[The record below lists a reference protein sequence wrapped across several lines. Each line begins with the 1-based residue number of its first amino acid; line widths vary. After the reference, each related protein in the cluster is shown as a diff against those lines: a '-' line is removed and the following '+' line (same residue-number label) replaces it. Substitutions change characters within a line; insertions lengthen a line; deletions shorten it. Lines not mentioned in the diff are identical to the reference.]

1 MVLAEVSGGRISKS
15 SRETLAKK
23 NTTSPRSSSAQKL
36 ELLEKQTANLYSMT
50 PPAKR
55 KTERLEKKGK
65 NANPLRRSE
74 RGEMSSSSSS
84 GSMRSEKSPDVLNTK
99 RKKDEKKKR
108 VKHLTMQT
116 VEVNK
121 IEQAEETRKK
131 RRDARS
137 YRALFTKP
145 KKVDGTDRR
154 DDLNGA
160 DSGKGVEK
168 VLEEFSERT
177 HERTAMRST
186 SQFAEETLKINNEHK
201 LFPTSQ
207 KNSSKDMASNGGDPQ
222 ISQNGLVAGEMNDDA
237 ETAMLKNLQSP
248 KLVNSIAPGGVLDCD
263 ISVEMVPKVMPSERK
278 SHDIDID
285 SAASAKMSS
294 NDIGTC
300 TEAGTSLS
308 SGCKRKGCTET
319 RGMRSRRQRV
329 DCNSTKDICSSNM
342 KLNQIFGSFDVKD
355 RGKLDAGISTGH
367 IEKPCNHTQQHMPS
381 ADLQTQTG
389 SGQSTCIIC
398 RLDGKLVE
406 TLDNSG
412 SDMSSVDAVMEKDAK
427 EATIFRVL
435 NLPLRSFLLELEG
448 MEAIWDSRELEASE
462 DGLQRQKQYFVK
474 YEGLAH
480 VHNRWVP
487 ENQVLLEAPSLIA
500 KYNRK
505 SQGAVWKQQWAVP
518 HRLLQKR
525 LLTSPKE
532 CDEHHSKEHDVDKL
546 ICHVEWLVKWCGLG
560 YEQASWELENAS
572 FFSCP
577 EGQRLIQEY
586 ETRKKAQRASKFDK
600 ERAVASLKI
609 SHLPT
614 AVSSELDANLDAVNK
629 LCNHLRRG
637 QNAIIFYDH
646 ERISNVISSILAF
659 SSEISSPFLI
669 ICSSASQYS
678 WDEEFLHLAPSVDV
692 VVYSGSK
699 EIRNSIRKLE
709 FYDEGSCIMFQVLIT
724 SPEVISE
731 DLNLLDCIGWEAIIV
746 DECQC
751 PRIGSC
757 FEQVKMITAGVRL
770 LIISRQ
776 LKGNVAEYLNLL
788 SLLDSQGD
796 SNGSELTNSSDNINT
811 LKERLAKYVA
821 YECKLDSSRFLEYWV
836 PALLSNVQLEKYC
849 FTLVSSPLSLCS
861 PSKTGPV
868 GGLRTILVT
877 SRKCCD
883 HPYDVDQSLQM
894 LLTKGLHEV
903 EFLEVG
909 IKASGKLQLLDA
921 MLWEI
926 KKRELKV
933 VILFQYIGGSGRD
946 LMGDILDEF
955 LHQRFGI
962 DCYEHVDNGVIPSK
976 KQSALNRFNN
986 ERERFVF
993 LLETRACLPSI
1004 KLSSVGT
1011 VIIFGSDWSPV
1022 NDLRALQRITFDS
1035 QFEQI
1040 KVFRLYSSFTVEEKL
1055 LMLSKQDKTIDSNI
1069 ANISPSASHMLLKW
1083 GASYLFSQ
1091 LENFHG
1097 ITKLD
1102 ASTLS
1107 QQSHLKDV
1115 IQEFL
1120 TLLHQTGTDDTS
1132 KLTLILQAKQ
1142 NQGTYRTEM
1151 PLFGELKIQM
1161 MNEDPPHTFWTK
1173 LLEGKC
1179 PRWKYSTSTSLRNQK
1194 RVQYFD
1200 EVPKR
1205 PDAESAEVGK
1215 KRKKFIS
1222 DGSDHPSPKAVL
1234 QDGKLATGDREGSPR
1249 TSAYDFTTFSRT
1261 IASGSDKIHASSTSL
1276 HQANNISKIPALK
1289 IVEWERRK
1297 QCDSQKDLHVLLRP
1311 QIAKLCEVL
1320 HLTEDV
1326 KAMVERFLEYFMNN
1340 HLVHREPATILQAF
1354 QISLCWIAAALLKQK
1369 LDHKESLALA
1379 KQHLGYL
1386 KVQSSPKASGLS
1398 SKAIEKDYSNATPYQ
1413 QNIKAKIEVLSGFRE
1428 GSDIHTILE
1437 SGVAPEIQLAQRD
1450 LLKSVKEIQK
1460 KRDKLLKKQIEK
1472 HKQEM
1477 EQFNQKY
1484 EEEKAQLE
1492 NKKRTE
1498 AAVIRLH
1505 SNVSTRTEKL
1515 NNLGTEYARKF
1526 DELEK
1531 KMDTH
1536 LKNLEASHV
1545 AARSNILES
1554 RTRWVESV
1562 KSWAR
1567 VELLR
1572 SSLCEVNLSEARS
1585 SGIFQSSSGSEVR
1598 PSKIVRFVD
1607 DEAMTYSDPINKA
1620 RPFKDNSE
1628 RAPVECNLT
1637 ANSGAIEEQA
1647 VSRDS
1652 CLREQDSVDEIPN
1665 GGVLVD
1671 NPVTISSGDV
1681 TENVISMRC
1690 SDKDQFSDGSKADMS
1705 DRENVSLTDPLENLV
1720 STEASSSEK
1729 ISDITTLRKVDWE
1742 IPSRESRTIFS
1753 SEGRENIVSLEE
1765 SSFVE
1770 IPDESNLSKVDGPD
1784 LLREPVVANSGKARE
1799 NRVSAEALSSEEIPN
1814 GAALNNCDGE
1824 VHLGAPKTVSSGEGY
1839 ESLPSLLVPS
1849 SEEVPGGTTSNTA
1862 DRERLLSRPEAIC
1875 SAEDQGNII
1884 SANRSFEKQIPGEA
1898 TLNVPDEET
1907 SKSISEIATS
1917 CDGMDNTICTKSSA
1931 SKEQMHD
1938 TAACSMHAKEVSL
1951 AELGTAPSEVLEGGS
1966 GQRENDGTSP
1976 NENDQQDGVLCTM
1989 SRESALREPSSDLV
2003 TTNAI
2008 SLPDASSDVHAGCF
2022 ANLSKVDGPVPLR
2035 EPMVANSGAGLEN
2048 LVSAEALSSEEIP
2061 NGAALNNCDGEVHLG
2076 APKTVSSG
2084 EGYESLPSLLVPS
2097 SEEVPA
2103 GTTSN
2108 TADREL
2114 PLSRPEDICSTEDQ
2128 RNIMSANH
2136 SFEKQI
2142 PGETTLNVPN
2152 EEAPKSIFEIATF
2165 CYGMDIII
2173 CTKSSASKEQIHD
2186 TAACSMH
2193 AKEVSLA
2200 EPETAPSEVLEGG
2213 SGQRENDGTSP
2224 NENDQQDG
2232 VLCTMSRESALR
2244 EPSSDLVTTNAN
2256 SLPDASS
2263 DVHAG
2268 CFANLSKVDGPVPL
2282 REPMVA
2288 NSGAGLENLVS
2299 AEALSSEEIPNG
2311 AALNNFDG
2319 EVHLGATKTLS
2330 SREGYESLP
2339 SLLVPSSEEVPGGTT
2354 SNTADRELPLSRP
2367 ETICSTEDQGNII
2380 SANCSFEKLIS
2391 GEAALNVPD
2400 EETPKSISEFAT
2412 SCDGMH
2418 DTAACS
2424 MHAKEVSLAEPETA
2438 PSEVLEGGSGQREN
2452 DGTSPNENAQQDG
2465 VLCTMSRES
2474 ALQEPSSDLV
2484 TANANSLPD
2493 ASSEVHAGCFVNL
2506 SKVDGPVP
2514 LREPVVANSGA
2525 CPENL
2530 VSAEALSSEE
2540 IPNGAALNN
2549 FDGEVHLGAT
2559 KNLSSTE
2566 GCESL
2571 PSLLVPSSDEV
2582 PGGTTSNTADR
2593 VLLLSRPEA
2602 ICSTEDQGNI
2612 MCANRSFEKQ
2622 IPGEATLNVPDEET
2636 SKSISEIATSCDG
2649 MDTTICTKSSASKE
2663 QMHDTAACS
2672 MHAKEESLAEPE
2684 TAPSEVLEGGS
2695 GQRENDGTSP
2705 NENEQQDGELC
2716 TMSRESALRESSS
2729 DLVTANANSLPDAS
2743 SEVHAGCFANL
2754 IKVDGPV
2761 PLREPVV
2768 ANSGAGP
2775 ENLVSAEALS
2785 SEEIPNGAAL
2795 NNFDGEVHLGATNTL
2810 SSREGYES
2818 FPSLLVPSSEEV
2830 PCGTTSNT
2838 ADRELLL
2845 SRPEVICSTED
2856 QGNIMSANH
2865 SFEKQ
2870 IPGEATFNVPDE
2882 ETPKSISEIA
2892 TSCDGMDNTICTK
2905 SSASKEQM
2913 HDTAA
2918 CSMHAKE
2925 VSLAEPETAP
2935 SEVLQGGS
2943 GQREND
2949 GTSPNEIDQQD
2960 GVLCTMSRESAL
2972 RKPPSDLVTAN
2983 ADSLPYASSE
2993 VNAGCF
2999 ANNEIQNASQAAE
3012 TSPINGAIDVTC
3024 NVSYSDV
3031 TVVELRKEMQ
3041 QLRSFD
3047 LPAVSAVE
3055 HQSNSEGQTAIQ
3067 SSQVQRQ
3074 PVANHIELSNQD
3086 VLQPLDS
3093 PIDGVIDGLVSQ
3105 ASETRT
3111 SPVAFVSNGL
3121 PLWTAPAVSSRTPM
3135 ISRDDPLQNEMKR
3148 IMKEKEQITKIHE
3161 VTKLQLKL
3169 ECDKEIGKVVAQ
3181 IRRQYD
3187 VKIKEKEAE
3196 FLLHKVELDVNHSKV
3211 LLNKNLAEAF
3221 RSICMDNR
3229 ASGSAGAHQE
3239 ANSRFLQ
3246 QRFQLS
3252 SQQMVQQPSAASG
3265 FPSTGSVSRMQT
3277 VSPAV
3282 VNSQTMG
3289 SPLQVVNPS
3298 ALFSGTPTRPPRI
3311 STISSSTVNPQMA
3324 TEIRAPAPHLQPFR
3338 PSSSISPSSLPLHS
3352 GGMSSQQSQ
3361 RNHPAASLS
3370 LCQSYVNSLGHRQA
3384 STTGQSGRN
3393 QHEIAG
3399 GFTAP
3404 PNSRSPSL
3412 NVLKGVIDQ
3421 SGASANPPAFLLPD
3435 CSSRLATRFHQES
3448 HVPSSRSYS
3457 SQPSRGATDIVCLSD
3472 DD

>member
-1 MVLAEVSGGRISKS
+1 MTLDVVNKLAFDVVSSSGKAKNDEKVSGGRISKS

-398 RLDGKLVE
+398 RLDGKLVCCHGKGCQRSYHLSCLE
-406 TLDNSG
+406 PPLEEFPLGAWYCLECVRKKLESG
-412 SDMSSVDAVMEKDAK
+412 IYSV
-427 EATIFRVL
+427 
-435 NLPLRSFLLELEG
+435 SEG

-1379 KQHLGYL
+1379 KQHLGFTCRKEEVEYIYSMLRCLKRMFLYRTGYL

-1729 ISDITTLRKVDWE
+1729 ISDITTLRKV
-1742 IPSRESRTIFS
+1742 
-1753 SEGRENIVSLEE
+1753 
-1765 SSFVE
+1765 
-1770 IPDESNLSKVDGPD
+1770 
-1784 LLREPVVANSGKARE
+1784 
-1799 NRVSAEALSSEEIPN
+1799 
-1814 GAALNNCDGE
+1814 
-1824 VHLGAPKTVSSGEGY
+1824 
-1839 ESLPSLLVPS
+1839 
-1849 SEEVPGGTTSNTA
+1849 
-1862 DRERLLSRPEAIC
+1862 
-1875 SAEDQGNII
+1875 
-1884 SANRSFEKQIPGEA
+1884 
-1898 TLNVPDEET
+1898 
-1907 SKSISEIATS
+1907 
-1917 CDGMDNTICTKSSA
+1917 
-1931 SKEQMHD
+1931 
-1938 TAACSMHAKEVSL
+1938 
-1951 AELGTAPSEVLEGGS
+1951 
-1966 GQRENDGTSP
+1966 
-1976 NENDQQDGVLCTM
+1976 
-1989 SRESALREPSSDLV
+1989 

-2035 EPMVANSGAGLEN
+2035 EPMVANSG
-2048 LVSAEALSSEEIP
+2048 
-2061 NGAALNNCDGEVHLG
+2061 
-2076 APKTVSSG
+2076 
-2084 EGYESLPSLLVPS
+2084 
-2097 SEEVPA
+2097 
-2103 GTTSN
+2103 
-2108 TADREL
+2108 
-2114 PLSRPEDICSTEDQ
+2114 
-2128 RNIMSANH
+2128 
-2136 SFEKQI
+2136 
-2142 PGETTLNVPN
+2142 
-2152 EEAPKSIFEIATF
+2152 
-2165 CYGMDIII
+2165 
-2173 CTKSSASKEQIHD
+2173 
-2186 TAACSMH
+2186 
-2193 AKEVSLA
+2193 A

-2288 NSGAGLENLVS
+2288 NSGA
-2299 AEALSSEEIPNG
+2299 
-2311 AALNNFDG
+2311 
-2319 EVHLGATKTLS
+2319 
-2330 SREGYESLP
+2330 
-2339 SLLVPSSEEVPGGTT
+2339 
-2354 SNTADRELPLSRP
+2354 
-2367 ETICSTEDQGNII
+2367 
-2380 SANCSFEKLIS
+2380 
-2391 GEAALNVPD
+2391 
-2400 EETPKSISEFAT
+2400 
-2412 SCDGMH
+2412 
-2418 DTAACS
+2418 
-2424 MHAKEVSLAEPETA
+2424 
-2438 PSEVLEGGSGQREN
+2438 
-2452 DGTSPNENAQQDG
+2452 
-2465 VLCTMSRES
+2465 
-2474 ALQEPSSDLV
+2474 
-2484 TANANSLPD
+2484 
-2493 ASSEVHAGCFVNL
+2493 
-2506 SKVDGPVP
+2506 
-2514 LREPVVANSGA
+2514 
-2525 CPENL
+2525 
-2530 VSAEALSSEE
+2530 
-2540 IPNGAALNN
+2540 
-2549 FDGEVHLGAT
+2549 
-2559 KNLSSTE
+2559 
-2566 GCESL
+2566 
-2571 PSLLVPSSDEV
+2571 
-2582 PGGTTSNTADR
+2582 
-2593 VLLLSRPEA
+2593 
-2602 ICSTEDQGNI
+2602 
-2612 MCANRSFEKQ
+2612 
-2622 IPGEATLNVPDEET
+2622 
-2636 SKSISEIATSCDG
+2636 
-2649 MDTTICTKSSASKE
+2649 
-2663 QMHDTAACS
+2663 
-2672 MHAKEESLAEPE
+2672 EPE

-2768 ANSGAGP
+2768 ANSG
-2775 ENLVSAEALS
+2775 
-2785 SEEIPNGAAL
+2785 
-2795 NNFDGEVHLGATNTL
+2795 
-2810 SSREGYES
+2810 
-2818 FPSLLVPSSEEV
+2818 
-2830 PCGTTSNT
+2830 
-2838 ADRELLL
+2838 
-2845 SRPEVICSTED
+2845 
-2856 QGNIMSANH
+2856 
-2865 SFEKQ
+2865 
-2870 IPGEATFNVPDE
+2870 
-2882 ETPKSISEIA
+2882 
-2892 TSCDGMDNTICTK
+2892 
-2905 SSASKEQM
+2905 
-2913 HDTAA
+2913 
-2918 CSMHAKE
+2918 
-2925 VSLAEPETAP
+2925 AEPETAP